1 MKDSLKTILK
11 KGLFFL
17 SDRDYINLYFRVNVG
32 RKMDWENPRTLN
44 EKLQWLKFN
53 YRTPLQTIVSDKIL
67 VRNYVKEKIGSRFL
81 IPIYGI
87 WDNFDDIDFSKLP
100 NQFVLKCNH
109 DSGGIV
115 VCKDKSTFNVRK
127 ARKKINKALK
137 SNFFYVGREY
147 QYKNI
152 KPRIYCEQFISDKN
166 AVPNDYKIYCFNG
179 KPDVLLL
186 CFERF
191 KNGNHRAK
199 YQFYDKNWNFLPFNK
214 GDEERKPVPIERPKN
229 LDKMFEIAKE
239 LSKDFYFS
247 RIDFYNVNG
256 KIYFGEIT
264 LTPNSGFDP
273 DIKYETDLRFGNLL
287 DIPFW
292 DDIKHF

>member
-100 NQFVLKCNH
+100 N
-109 DSGGIV
+109 
-115 VCKDKSTFNVRK
+115 
-127 ARKKINKALK
+127 
-137 SNFFYVGREY
+137 
-147 QYKNI
+147 
-152 KPRIYCEQFISDKN
+152 
-166 AVPNDYKIYCFNG
+166 
-179 KPDVLLL
+179 
-186 CFERF
+186 
-191 KNGNHRAK
+191 
-199 YQFYDKNWNFLPFNK
+199 
-214 GDEERKPVPIERPKN
+214 
-229 LDKMFEIAKE
+229 
-239 LSKDFYFS
+239 
-247 RIDFYNVNG
+247 
-256 KIYFGEIT
+256 
-264 LTPNSGFDP
+264 
-273 DIKYETDLRFGNLL
+273 
-287 DIPFW
+287 
-292 DDIKHF
+292 